1 MAKKKDEHHGG
12 AWKVAYA
19 DFVTSMMALFIVL
32 WVLVA
37 EEKPEVMAQ
46 VALYFKD
53 PGYATDVDKKKTPSQ
68 TAGLMEA
75 QVKATQKDS
84 SMQDYMTRENQGFLK
99 AIARDFV
106 RLLNVQEEEK
116 EPLDIQVTSDGL
128 RMNIYNRAQK
138 PVFKNNSTELTE
150 WGTQVFQNLAWLV
163 ERYNFKVFLEGHT
176 ASGLD
181 LGPNKNYTPWELSTD
196 RSNAVRR
203 TMEYYAMAPSKT
215 QRVSGLGDTEPLPNV
230 PPDSEDNNRMTV
242 SLSLTQS
249 PTPAPTPSASPNSA
263 PPPATN

>member
-53 PGYATDVDKKKTPSQ
+53 PGYATDAEKKKTPSQ
-68 TAGLMEA
+68 TPGLMEA
-75 QVKATQKDS
+75 QVMATQKDS
-84 SMQDYMTRENQGFLK
+84 SMQDFMTRENQGFLK

-116 EPLDIQVTSDGL
+116 EPVDIKITSDGL
-128 RMNIYNRAQK
+128 KMNIFNRAQK
-138 PVFKNNSTELTE
+138 PIFKNNTTELTE
-150 WGTQVFQNLAWLV
+150 WGTKVFQNLAWLV

-230 PPDSEDNNRMTV
+230 PPDSEDNNRLTV
-242 SLSLTQS
+242 SLSLTQFPN
-249 PTPAPTPSASPNSA
+249 PTPTPSASPSSA
-263 PPPATN
+263 PLPATN

>member
-53 PGYATDVDKKKTPSQ
+53 PGYATDAEKKKTPSQ
-68 TAGLMEA
+68 TPGLMEA
-75 QVKATQKDS
+75 QVMATQKDS
-84 SMQDYMTRENQGFLK
+84 SMQDFMTRENQGFLK

-116 EPLDIQVTSDGL
+116 EPVDIKITSDGL
-128 RMNIYNRAQK
+128 KMNIFNRAQK
-138 PVFKNNSTELTE
+138 PIFKNNTTELTE
-150 WGTQVFQNLAWLV
+150 WGTKVFQNLAWLV

-196 RSNAVRR
+196 RANAVRR

-242 SLSLTQS
+242 SLSLTQF
-249 PTPAPTPSASPNSA
+249 PNPAPTPSASPSSA
-263 PPPATN
+263 PLPATN

>member
-53 PGYATDVDKKKTPSQ
+53 PGYATDAEKKKTPSQ
-68 TAGLMEA
+68 TPGLMEA
-75 QVKATQKDS
+75 QVMATQKDS
-84 SMQDYMTRENQGFLK
+84 SMQDFMTRENQGFLK

-116 EPLDIQVTSDGL
+116 EPVDIKITSDGL
-128 RMNIYNRAQK
+128 KMNIFNRAQK
-138 PVFKNNSTELTE
+138 PIFKNNTTELTE
-150 WGTQVFQNLAWLV
+150 WGTKVFQNLAWLV

-242 SLSLTQS
+242 SLSLTQF
-249 PTPAPTPSASPNSA
+249 PNPAPTPSASPSSA
-263 PPPATN
+263 PLPATN